1 MLELTK
7 QMKAKILE
15 HIEAID
21 IDVRELASYR
31 NYGHPDQNY
40 ARFAEPDDEDWDEEE
55 EWRAKIDDFIETLQQ
70 GYNLTDEVTDLM
82 TDEEFAEYDETLEN
96 AKAFDN
102 KVIKWLESL

>member
-1 MLELTK
+1 MLELTEK
-7 QMKAKILE
+7 MKAKILE

-55 EWRAKIDDFIETLQQ
+55 EWRAKLDEFIEVLQH
-70 GYNLTDEVTDLM
+70 GCLTDEVADLM
-82 TDEEFAEYDETLEN
+82 TDEEFAEYDETLAGAE
-96 AKAFDN
+96 AFDD